1 MLLPSTFNR
10 LMVNSPSK
18 KQTAILLFSGSRLLS
33 MTNKSLSS
41 KPAPIIDC
49 PFTLAK
55 NVASLL
61 VINSS
66 SREILVSL
74 KSSAGEGNP
83 AEIPVSIKIAP
94 VLFDAF
100 GVKN

>member
-1 MLLPSTFNR
+1 
-10 LMVNSPSK
+10 
-18 KQTAILLFSGSRLLS
+18 
-33 MTNKSLSS
+33 
-41 KPAPIIDC
+41 
-49 PFTLAK
+49 LAK